1 LIQAGGMSNANGENT
16 PNTGDPVG
24 ADLEGTAFNEEWE
37 YKSIVGMLM
46 YLAANILPDIAYAVH
61 QAARFAHNP
70 KNSHAPEIKRILHY
84 LNKTQH
90 KGM

>member
-1 LIQAGGMSNANGENT
+1 MSDANVENT

-37 YKSIVGMLM
+37 YNSIVGMLM